1 MANEGYYDYKT
12 GDGYA
17 QHKESIEKLRVE
29 KENYE
34 NSEEFKTKIQEELN
48 KLEQYLVKN
57 SYKKLQPGVD
67 KFEKGKVYY
76 IVKRNS
82 LGGAIK
88 AIKVKCIEVNSDGT
102 GNFEGFDGSFAA
114 SGTQYKNI
122 SFDSYDGDKKNF
134 FGVWYR
140 KASFNT
146 VFGIGSATKYT
157 AGKKL
162 RKSKKSRKS
171 KQSKR
176 KGRKGRKG
184 RKTIRH

>member
-1 MANEGYYDYKT
+1 MSSEGNYNPIT

-17 QHKESIEKLRVE
+17 DFQESKEMLRVE

-88 AIKVKCIEVNSDGT
+88 QIKVKCIEVNPDGT

-114 SGTQYKNI
+114 SGTKYNNI

-140 KASFNT
+140 NASFNT
-146 VFGIGSATKYT
+146 ALGIGSAYKYK
-157 AGKKL
+157 AGKKIRKS
-162 RKSKKSRKS
+162 RKSKKS
-171 KQSKR
+171 KR
-176 KGRKGRKG
+176 KGSKT
-184 RKTIRH
+184 RKTMKPRRS

>member
-1 MANEGYYDYKT
+1 MASEGYYNPRT
-12 GDGYA
+12 GEGYSNF
-17 QHKESIEKLRVE
+17 QETKEKLRVE

-57 SYKKLQPGVD
+57 SYKKLPPGVD

-76 IVKRNS
+76 IVKRGA

-114 SGTQYKNI
+114 SGTKYKNI
-122 SFDSYDGDKKNF
+122 SRPVRAHRHDRTLKN
-134 FGVWYR
+134 
-140 KASFNT
+140 SFANCKNMD
-146 VFGIGSATKYT
+146 I
-157 AGKKL
+157 
-162 RKSKKSRKS
+162 
-171 KQSKR
+171 
-176 KGRKGRKG
+176 
-184 RKTIRH
+184 